1 PASPCLRGLQAPQDG
16 TWLGR
21 YRIDAVTAEKE
32 KNIQSA
38 MKKLHTRTSY
48 GLSSMLMLAAC
59 FCRTCLTGYL
69 RTRGEDSRPHHF

>member
-32 KNIQSA
+32 KNIQSIHVVPA
-38 MKKLHTRTSY
+38 ECQYCMLWGFHSCPYGRGVNFSKTS
-48 GLSSMLMLAAC
+48 SS
-59 FCRTCLTGYL
+59 
-69 RTRGEDSRPHHF
+69 RGRS